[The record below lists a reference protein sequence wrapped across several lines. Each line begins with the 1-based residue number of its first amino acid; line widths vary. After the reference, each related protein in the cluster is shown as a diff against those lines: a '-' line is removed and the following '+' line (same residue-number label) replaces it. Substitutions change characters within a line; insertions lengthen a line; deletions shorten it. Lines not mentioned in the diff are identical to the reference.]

1 MKDFGT
7 VFLAFIGILASM
19 LFLLCG
25 LCSFIGGI
33 SSSDGLLLLLGITL
47 LAIGVVVVILL
58 VKFNKPTGEQ

>member
-33 SSSDGLLLLLGITL
+33 SSSDGVFVLLGIIL
-47 LAIGVVVVILL
+47 LALGIAVVVLL
-58 VKFNKPTGEQ
+58 VKFNRPTQK

>member
-7 VFLAFIGILASM
+7 VFLAFIGIVASI

-33 SSSDGLLLLLGITL
+33 SSSDGVFVLVGVGL
-47 LAIGVVVVILL
+47 LAVGVAVLVLL
-58 VKFNKPTGEQ
+58 VELNRSAKE